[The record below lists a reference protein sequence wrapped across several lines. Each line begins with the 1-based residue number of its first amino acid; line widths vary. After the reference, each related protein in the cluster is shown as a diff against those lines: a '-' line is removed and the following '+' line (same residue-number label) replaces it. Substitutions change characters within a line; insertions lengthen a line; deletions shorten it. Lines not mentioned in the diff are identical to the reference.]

1 VEFVA
6 EMIFQNFFPRKIFIF
21 PDIFG
26 GKIFRGIFPGN
37 NVQKIGPR
45 LKSGWSIKTANLNQ
59 WKQPDPL
66 SEDEHQKILDVITQ
80 AEMLEKA
87 EQERVGYVMY
97 SSI

>member
-1 VEFVA
+1 
-6 EMIFQNFFPRKIFIF
+6 MYLN
-21 PDIFG
+21 
-26 GKIFRGIFPGN
+26 GKIVTDSNCF
-37 NVQKIGPR
+37 R

-87 EQERVGYVMY
+87 EQERVG
-97 SSI
+97 